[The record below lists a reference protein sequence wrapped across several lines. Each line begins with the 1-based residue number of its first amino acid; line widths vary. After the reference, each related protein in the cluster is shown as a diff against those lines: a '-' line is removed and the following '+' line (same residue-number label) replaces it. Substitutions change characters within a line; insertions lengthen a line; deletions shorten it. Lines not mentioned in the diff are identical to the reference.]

1 MSQGRNL
8 RRALAGAITALLM
21 PIGVLAVTTSQAVAL
36 DAPPVLA
43 ATTPNPTQPP
53 TFSWDRVPG
62 AWGYDVEVSA
72 DNFATT
78 TASAKT
84 VNDTWIPTVQLPVP
98 ASGDLQW
105 HVRAKTSTNDITG
118 AWSTTQ
124 HLARTAI
131 PAPQVTFPVAAG
143 DSTFTVPSNPLHFE
157 WAPVS
162 GATSYTVQVANNGTN
177 FGASNLKVA
186 ASIGSSSFTPN
197 SQLAP
202 GTYWWRV
209 STNFANGVVSDWTD
223 PAAIT
228 VTALPEPNLRYPGAG
243 ADPITGVR
251 LDWDPV
257 PGAASYD
264 IRVSKDADFKTIY
277 DSKTGIQATSY
288 SPATTYHNGSWY
300 WQVRP
305 VDATGNGPTFDQLL
319 AAHLPRSFVKNW
331 TEQPQPQWPLD
342 GASLSDAQP
351 LYYQWAPV
359 KLATYYRLD
368 VSTTPNFAA
377 GTYQSCTTVHTTFVP
392 GSTLETGCFP
402 RQDGTNWWRVVGFD
416 SPRTT
421 PEVSTQFAVA
431 PTRAF
436 SYSFSRPSLLGPIG
450 TVVDVP
456 TLRWSPVPM
465 AQTYQVTISPV
476 DATGSA
482 AQTWPTDATS
492 FTPPTPLKPASY
504 RWDVR
509 IVTAS
514 NSVGVGLAPGSQ
526 PTFTISGT
534 YSQTAAAPGPTNS
547 GVSGYRPPTLQ
558 WSAVAGAKSYTVMVA
573 RPGANAFTKLGSFAF
588 PAGEDVNAIY
598 GLPGTYRWYV
608 EAYADNNILLAT
620 SQVPNLADPQPSDST
635 FTILDP
641 GPILEQDYHAAL
653 SGNELYGNAGAAQET
668 CSNLLPATCQNLR
681 QTPVLNWS
689 TGNRDVSTY
698 RISFYADAEKTTPY
712 AAMTG
717 LKALQ
722 PMWASTSTV
731 NDAQAGQEQV
741 TSSYYWVV
749 VPCVGV
755 VCESE
760 PATATHA
767 FNKKSLG
774 ASSKAPGVVVPDPN
788 NVNTAV
794 LPTVRSGFA
803 DDNDVTLS
811 WDDILDTEYADTGTD
826 TALTGSVATTTA
838 QQYEVQI
845 SNDPNFG
852 TLLDTATVD
861 QTWYT
866 SSATY
871 PDGPVYW
878 RVRAIDGSDKAM
890 NWSSIRGFT
899 KTSYA
904 PTGLSPAG
912 SHVSGKQSFSWSPLA
927 YARDYDVEVY
937 AGGVPSGGSTTNR
950 LVNQSGIL
958 NSTWTLPSSSS
969 AGTAL
974 SHGVLA
980 PGTYTWRVRGSRSGT
995 IKWTWSDW
1003 QSFTVDA
1010 PAPATLAPGAGVAVK
1025 PNDTVFSWTAPAG
1038 TDVSGYALARRLR
1051 GSSTTTTVTT
1061 PATSYA
1067 PTESLA
1073 TGTYDWWVTA
1083 LDPNGKPLGSTPPQS
1098 YIVQSSPIATA
1109 PVSVTGQF
1117 SVDGVLTATAPEW
1130 DLAGTTTSYEW
1141 LRNGTPITGA
1151 TATTYVVGAADK
1163 GQKVSVR
1170 ATGSLAGY
1178 TPGTSTSAQTL
1189 VAAGPAASAT
1199 VPPQVTG
1206 TARVGEQLSA
1216 SDPVWNVDG
1225 VSTTWQWKN
1234 GTGNIAGATGSSYT
1248 LKSTDAGTSIT
1259 VVATGKRAGYA
1270 DGVSIGGPVTP
1281 VPGPAP
1287 VAATGP
1293 TISGSSH
1300 TVGATLTA
1308 TAPGWTAPGPN
1319 VTVATSY
1326 QWLRNG
1332 VAIGGGTRQTYV
1344 VVAADAGHSIT
1355 VRAAGT
1361 APGYETGH
1369 ADSAS
1374 VQIAIGSAPVPTAS
1388 PSISGAAR
1396 LGASLSAASGS
1407 WSPGG
1412 ARYTYQWLRN
1422 GSPIAGATTSSYRV
1436 GLADVANA
1444 LSVRV
1449 TATIAGRAPG
1459 TATSAAVRVPKV
1471 ASRSTLS
1478 LKSGTVRRTRQAT
1491 VTITVTASGIAGPT
1505 GTIRI
1510 LAKGRVVATKTVS
1523 ASQRGKLT
1531 FRLPKLKRGRY
1542 PLVMRYSGSTTVA
1555 ASQSASVTLKV
1566 TR

>member
-1 MSQGRNL
+1 M
-8 RRALAGAITALLM
+8 GAITALLM
-21 PIGVLAVTTSQAVAL
+21 PVGVLAVTTSQASAL
-36 DAPPVLA
+36 AAPPALA
-43 ATTPNPTQPP
+43 ATTPSATQPP
-53 TFSWDRVPG
+53 TFTWDRVPG

-78 TASAKT
+78 AATAKT

-98 ASGDLQW
+98 SGGDLQW
-105 HVRAKTSTNDITG
+105 HVRAKASINDTTG

-124 HLARTAI
+124 HLARSAI

-143 DSTFTVPSNPLHFE
+143 DSTFTVPSSPLHFE
-157 WAPVS
+157 WTPVP
-162 GATSYTVQVANNGTN
+162 GATSYAVQVANNGTD
-177 FGASNLKVA
+177 FGASNLKVT

-197 SQLAP
+197 IQLAP

-228 VTALPEPNLRYPGAG
+228 VSALPEPTLRYP
-243 ADPITGVR
+243 ADGQTITGVR

-288 SPATTYHNGSWY
+288 SPPTTYHNGSWY

-305 VDATGNGPTFDQLL
+305 LDATGNGPTFDQLL

-342 GASLSDAQP
+342 GADLTDAQP

-368 VSTTPNFAA
+368 VSTTPNFAVD
-377 GTYQSCTTVHTTFVP
+377 TYQSCTTVHTTFVP
-392 GSTLETGCFP
+392 GSTLDTGCFP
-402 RQDGTNWWRVVGFD
+402 RQDGTNWWRVVAFD
-416 SPRTT
+416 SPRTS
-421 PEVSTQFAVA
+421 PEVSTQFSVA

-436 SYSFSRPSLLGPIG
+436 SYSFSRPNLLGPLSG
-450 TVVDVP
+450 TVDVP
-456 TLRWSPVPM
+456 TLRWDPVPM
-465 AQTYQVTISPV
+465 AETYQVTISPT
-476 DATGSA
+476 DANGTP
-482 AQTWPTDATS
+482 AQTWTTDATS
-492 FTPPTPLKPASY
+492 FTPPTLLKAASY

-514 NSVGVGLAPGSQ
+514 GSVGVGLAPGSQ

-534 YSQTAAAPGPTNS
+534 YSQTAAAPDPTNS

-558 WSAVAGAKSYTVMVA
+558 WNAVTGAKSYTVMVA
-573 RPGANAFTKLGSFAF
+573 RPGATAYTKLGSFAF
-588 PAGEDVNAIY
+588 PAGEDVTAAY
-598 GLPGTYRWYV
+598 GLPGIYRWYV

-620 SQVPNLADPQPSDST
+620 SHAPNLADPQPSDTT

-641 GPILEQDYHAAL
+641 GPILEQNYHAAL

-681 QTPVLNWS
+681 QTPVLDWS
-689 TGNRDVSTY
+689 TGNRDISTY

-712 AAMTG
+712 PQMTR
-717 LKALQ
+717 LTALQ

-774 ASSKAPGVVVPDPN
+774 ASSNGPGVVVPDPN
-788 NVNTAV
+788 NVNTAN
-794 LPTVRSGFA
+794 LPTVRSGYA

-811 WDDILDTEYADTGTD
+811 WDDILDTEYADNGTD

-838 QQYEVQI
+838 RQYDVQI

-852 TLLDTATVD
+852 TLLDSATVD

-878 RVRAIDGSDKAM
+878 RVRAIDGSNRAM

-899 KTSYA
+899 KASYA

-912 SHVSGKQSFSWSPLA
+912 GHVSGKQSFSWSPLA

-950 LVNQSGIL
+950 VVNLSGIL
-958 NSTWTLPSSSS
+958 NSTWTVPSSSS

-974 SHGVLA
+974 SRGVLA
-980 PGTYTWRVRGSRSGT
+980 PGTYTWRVRGSRSAT

-1003 QSFTVDA
+1003 QSFTVDG
-1010 PAPATLAPGAGVAVK
+1010 PAPATLSPGAGATVK

-1038 TDVSGYALARRLR
+1038 IDVSGYTLVRRLQ
-1051 GSSTTTTVTT
+1051 GPGTTTTVTT

-1083 LDPNGKPLGSTPPQS
+1083 LDPNGKPLGSTPIQS
-1098 YIVQSSPIATA
+1098 YSVQSSPIATTA
-1109 PVSVTGQF
+1109 VSVTGQF
-1117 SVDGVLTATAPEW
+1117 SVDGVLTATTPTW

-1151 TATTYVVGAADK
+1151 TATTYVVVGADK
-1163 GQKVSVR
+1163 GYNISVR
-1170 ATGSLAGY
+1170 ATGSLDGY
-1178 TPGTSTSAQTL
+1178 NSGSSTSAQKM

-1199 VPPQVTG
+1199 VPPQITG

-1216 SDPVWNVDG
+1216 SDPVWNVSD

-1234 GTGNIAGATGSSYT
+1234 GTSNIAGATGPTYT
-1248 LKSTDAGTSIT
+1248 LKGTDAGKSIT

-1270 DGVSIGGPVTP
+1270 DGVSVGGPVTP
-1281 VPGPAP
+1281 TPGPAP
-1287 VAATGP
+1287 VVSNGP
-1293 TISGSSH
+1293 SISGPSY

-1308 TAPGWTAPGPN
+1308 VAQWTAPGPN
-1319 VTVATSY
+1319 VTVTPSY

-1332 VAIGGGTRQTYV
+1332 VAIGGATRPTYILT
-1344 VVAADAGHSIT
+1344 AADAGHSIS

-1361 APGYETGH
+1361 AAGYETGY
-1369 ADSAS
+1369 ADSAA
-1374 VQIAIGSAPVPTAS
+1374 VQVAIGSAPVSTAS
-1388 PSISGAAR
+1388 PSISGTPR
-1396 LGASLSAASGS
+1396 LGAQLSATSGS

-1422 GSPIAGATTSSYRV
+1422 GSPIAGATASSYRV
-1436 GLADVANA
+1436 GLADVAKA

-1449 TATIAGRAPG
+1449 TATIAGRTPG
-1459 TATSAAVRVPKV
+1459 TATSAVVRVPKV

-1478 LKSGTVRRTRQAT
+1478 LKSATVRRTKQAT
-1491 VTITVTASGIAGPT
+1491 VTITVTASGIPGPT
-1505 GTIRI
+1505 GTIQI
-1510 LAKGRVVATKTVS
+1510 LAKGHVIATKSLT
-1523 ASQRGKLT
+1523 AGQHGKLT

-1542 PLVMRYSGSTTVA
+1542 PLVMRYAGSATVS
-1555 ASQSASVTLKV
+1555 ASQSSSVTLKV